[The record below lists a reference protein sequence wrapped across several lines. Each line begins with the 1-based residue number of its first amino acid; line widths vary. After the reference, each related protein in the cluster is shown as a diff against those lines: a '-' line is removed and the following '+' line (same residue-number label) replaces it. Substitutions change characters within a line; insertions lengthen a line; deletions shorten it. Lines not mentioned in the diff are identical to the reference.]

1 MPVEL
6 VRGVSTP
13 YDTPEEAL
21 DAITSETNDYL
32 ARCGDARID
41 GVSHQIL
48 TVTGHRQGPPGIL
61 GTRKTRPVQQY
72 VATVVM
78 AIRHSAR

>member
-13 YDTPEEAL
+13 HDTPEEAL
-21 DAITSETNDYL
+21 EAISKETNDYL
-32 ARCGDARID
+32 ATCADVRID

-48 TVTGHRQGPPGIL
+48 PVAGHRTGPPGLL
-61 GTRKTRPVQQY
+61 GTRKTQEVQQY
-72 VATVVM
+72 IASVVI
-78 AIRHSAR
+78 AVRHASP